1 MVSIEGRVEDPL
13 PERPAD
19 LAAGGVT
26 GMQDSADAVRR
37 LETERRTTRL
47 VAIELHTPVNQL
59 LHQAGTVLDER
70 PDRGLV
76 AETVAGRQ
84 GVAPVQRRTVIG
96 AHRGGDAALGV
107 AGVALGGRGLGENE
121 DAAARRQRDRR
132 AQSRDAAA
140 DDQKI
145 GVFVHD
151 RWSLDCRRIG
161 VAVERQDASG
171 TPSRQASPAKAS
183 PKCRPG
189 ECYPNIRFRRVRQTG
204 LAPAPVARHGPR
216 SAHQDPRQSDG
227 PGSPRRRHA
236 FAQLHRD
243 DR

>member
-1 MVSIEGRVEDPL
+1 
-13 PERPAD
+13 
-19 LAAGGVT
+19 
-26 GMQDSADAVRR
+26 MQDSADAVRR
-37 LETERRTTRL
+37 LETERRTTCL
-47 VAIELHTPVNQL
+47 IAIELHTPVDQL

-70 PDRGLV
+70 PDRRLV

-96 AHRGGDAALGV
+96 AHRRGDAALRV
-107 AGVALGGRGLGENE
+107 AGVALGGRGLGEHE

-140 DDQKI
+140 DDQEI

-151 RWSLDCRRIG
+151 RWSLDCRRM
-161 VAVERQDASG
+161 ASCRATG
-171 TPSRQASPAKAS
+171 RSGDCRRRPSPAKAS
-183 PKCRPG
+183 PTMPALASAILTSASGACDRPG
-189 ECYPNIRFRRVRQTG
+189 
-204 LAPAPVARHGPR
+204 LARPPVARHGPR
-216 SAHQDPRQSDG
+216 SAHQDRLANTDG

-236 FAQLHRD
+236 FAPLHRD